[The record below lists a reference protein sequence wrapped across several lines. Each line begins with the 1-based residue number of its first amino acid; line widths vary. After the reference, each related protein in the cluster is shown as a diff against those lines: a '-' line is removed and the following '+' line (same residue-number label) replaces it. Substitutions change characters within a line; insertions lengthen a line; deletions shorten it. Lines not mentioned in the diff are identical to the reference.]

1 MTLRASCE
9 TLLLR
14 KEVLRAIIPSQQQ
27 IAGAESPNSS
37 VTAPNDRDNSS
48 DPSKGPAEG
57 MAQSGGI
64 KPRTLIA
71 YQLYFGLEARVF
83 HAGAQRM
90 LERMCAHG
98 LDQAC
103 INPRTLAEDFRLDAA
118 ASGTLLRAFMANG
131 LLYPDGAGRYEA
143 TDRFREYALADIAIP
158 LSRSQTIDLIN
169 RACGVAARI
178 NAEWQRSPFL
188 IDTMAVSGNYMSGAD
203 LLPELPLWL
212 VLRFRRQPPTRNP
225 IRSQGKDEA
234 LNNIK
239 TAIKSLSPIIV
250 LHIVPDR
257 DKVQRPFSVVFQ
269 EGVTPPAPALGRL
282 RDGDARPNQWPVA
295 APSGTANS
303 RPTGLGQQG
312 GSVWI
317 DVSKRG

>member
-1 MTLRASCE
+1 
-9 TLLLR
+9 
-14 KEVLRAIIPSQQQ
+14 
-27 IAGAESPNSS
+27 
-37 VTAPNDRDNSS
+37 
-48 DPSKGPAEG
+48 
-57 MAQSGGI
+57 MAQSVAI

-90 LERMCAHG
+90 LERMRAHAP
-98 LDQAC
+98 DQTC

-118 ASGTLLRAFMANG
+118 ASGTLLRAFMADG

-143 TDRFREYALADIAIP
+143 TDRFREYASADIAIP
-158 LSRSQTIDLIN
+158 LSRSQAIDLIN

-188 IDTMAVSGNYMSGAD
+188 IDTVAVSGNYLSGAH
-203 LLPELPLWL
+203 PVTELPLWL

-239 TAIKSLSPIIV
+239 AALRALNSLIV
-250 LHIVPDR
+250 VHIVPDKE
-257 DKVQRPFSVVFQ
+257 KVQRPFSVVFQ
-269 EGVTPPAPALGRL
+269 EGMTSPAPPALGSL
-282 RDGDARPNQWPVA
+282 RNASAPFNRRPVETPLGTGSPHNVPAGSPGSQPDRPVQRD
-295 APSGTANS
+295 NS
-303 RPTGLGQQG
+303 A
-312 GSVWI
+312 WI